1 MGAGGAPLRGELR
14 ELCARGCPPLR
25 ELCGGVPPRFGDS
38 AVLEGNLNPPTP
50 PFPSGTWC
58 CGERAALC
66 AASSGEQSPGSSVTT
81 PPPPPPLRAGAMGR
95 GQGSAHVLRPCLWRC
110 LLTAIKAVE
119 EAFSTLIEVAIG
131 RKLFLLFLTGRAV
144 KLQHEISEPLSA
156 LGLQWGHLCRVHRP
170 FILVFSLAGTA
181 TPRRERLCCG
191 SDPLP
196 MGLELCKSAY
206 SAGRAQHL
214 LQYKHFW
221 HDRGDAALEHDGS
234 GAVLPYSWSLC

>member
-81 PPPPPPLRAGAMGR
+81 PPSPPPLRAGAMGR
-95 GQGSAHVLRPCLWRC
+95 GQGSAHVLGPCLWRC

-131 RKLFLLFLTGRAV
+131 CKLFLLFLTGRAV

-221 HDRGDAALEHDGS
+221 HDRGDAALEHNRS

>member
-1 MGAGGAPLRGELR
+1 
-14 ELCARGCPPLR
+14 
-25 ELCGGVPPRFGDS
+25 
-38 AVLEGNLNPPTP
+38 
-50 PFPSGTWC
+50 
-58 CGERAALC
+58 
-66 AASSGEQSPGSSVTT
+66 
-81 PPPPPPLRAGAMGR
+81 MGR

-131 RKLFLLFLTGRAV
+131 CKLFLLFLTGRAV